1 MDGEEVVQLY
11 IHDDV
16 ASVVQPL
23 KQLKA
28 FRRVMIPK
36 GETRRVEFTLTRD
49 DLSIVNAQMQ
59 QVFEPGT
66 FTIMLGASSDDIRL
80 RQCVNVE

>member
-11 IHDDV
+11 VHDQL

-36 GETRRVEFTLTRD
+36 GETRHVEFTLTRD
-49 DLSIVNAQMQ
+49 DLSIINARMQ
-59 QVFEPGT
+59 QEFEPGD
-66 FTIMLGASSDDIRL
+66 FRIMVGASSDDIKL
-80 RQCVNVE
+80 QKVISVE

>member
-1 MDGEEVVQLY
+1 MDGEVVVQLY
-11 IHDDV
+11 IHDKV

-36 GETRRVEFTLTRD
+36 GETRHVEFFLSRD
-49 DLSIVNAQMQ
+49 DLSILNQ
-59 QVFEPGT
+59 QLQPVFEPGT
-66 FTIMLGASSDDIRL
+66 FTVMIGASSDDIRL
-80 RQCVNVE
+80 QQVVNVE